1 MFLLLAANETKSDSC
16 IPIYRSDLVIASPL
30 VNVAASWPRTALRSV
45 LAGESPPAVYDAGM
59 VAHACVCMSL
69 CALILAPECS
79 NACKPHYF
87 LFPYCF

>member
-45 LAGESPPAVYDAGM
+45 LAGESTPAV
-59 VAHACVCMSL
+59 
-69 CALILAPECS
+69 
-79 NACKPHYF
+79 
-87 LFPYCF
+87 